1 VFGLF
6 ISADLRREFNDDGKN
21 DISDGVFLEF
31 FGLNFFT
38 LQQRTGKISM
48 FQWVK
53 KTGWIKKG

>member
-53 KTGWIKKG
+53 RLGG